1 MLGNFSEEAQ
11 IVLNNAKEEMKELK
25 HPYVGTEHLVLAILK
40 ENNAVSSKLNNAGI
54 SYESFKAEII
64 NIIGKGSK
72 ESELFLYTPLLKK
85 IIENAIVDSKDNGT
99 GEVGIETLFSSLIE
113 EGEGIAIRIFI
124 KMNIDMDDIYEYF
137 ISKRNKKVKNKRNK
151 KLLIEEIGVNLTD
164 MASKN
169 ELDPVIGREE
179 EVSRMLEILCRRTKN
194 NPILIGEPGV
204 GKTAIVE
211 ELCNLIVS
219 NKVPDNLKN
228 KKVISLDMASAV
240 AGTKY
245 RGEFEERIKKV
256 LKEIEEDGDIILF
269 IDEIHTLVG
278 AGGAEGAIDA
288 SNILKP
294 SLARGKIKCIGATTI
309 SEYKKFIEK
318 DGALERR
325 FQKIIVESPRKEKT
339 KEILMKLKPIY
350 EKYHKVKISENIIDE
365 ILKLTEKYIY
375 DRNEPDK
382 SIDVLDEVCSKV
394 SIKSNNKKSDMD
406 VLNNKL
412 KELNKIKND
421 YIIENNLEMAY
432 EYRKEEKNIL
442 SQINKLLLNTK
453 NKKTY
458 TEVTVKD
465 VANVISTKTK
475 IPVYE
480 ILQDNSKIIKKIERD
495 LSENIIGQEK
505 AINNLINITKRI
517 KLGYKDNKV
526 YSLMFVGP
534 SGVGKSLLAK
544 IYAKELV
551 GINNLI
557 RLDMSEY
564 SDSMSI
570 NKIIGSAPGYVG
582 YDDNKNILEEIRN
595 KPNSVILLD
604 EIDKAHP
611 KIINLL
617 YQILDEG
624 EIKDAKGNTIK
635 FNNNL
640 IIMTTNVGY
649 ENNSVGFNIEHE
661 NQILSSLKSEFK
673 VAFINRIDGIINF
686 NKLTEE
692 NIKKII
698 KNELLKLKNKYSKYK
713 INISNN
719 VIKEV
724 ISLSNYEEFGA
735 RKINKIIV
743 SNIENIIIDNILDNK
758 KEINID
764 TILNIAK

>member
-204 GKTAIVE
+204 GKTALVE

-698 KNELLKLKNKYSKYK
+698 KNELVKLKNKYSKYK

-719 VIKEV
+719 VIKE
-724 ISLSNYEEFGA
+724 IINLSNYEEFGA